1 MSELAYRISNADIS
15 TYATSTAV
23 ISRPFALERATDNEY
38 CDYGETNLYNLE
50 KGVLFNDR
58 VRTL

>member
-1 MSELAYRISNADIS
+1 MSELAYLISNADIS

-38 CDYGETNLYNLE
+38 CDYGETNL
-50 KGVLFNDR
+50 
-58 VRTL
+58 